1 MKDAITNKIHP
12 YIDALYPIIY
22 LRTHEQ
28 SKADRIIAQLGD
40 DGKKIIEWNGANGL
54 VDFKTKHPLVE
65 ELNLADALQ
74 LFEDPEQLEE
84 VFIVLKN
91 VVQIIT
97 EPKVTARLQ
106 QLVNIMLDDKHED
119 VSANIIIVS
128 PELDIPIELQKH
140 VTVFDVGLPTVDEI
154 KRLILDFTTE
164 ADEPVTSE
172 IIEELAL
179 SFKGLGE
186 LEINSL
192 LNLALQND
200 GTIDLDDKYLILQEK
215 EQVIKKSGIL
225 EMVPLNEKIED
236 IGGLQQLK
244 IWLDQKAKVFGN
256 INKAMAFGVDMPKGV
271 FILGMPGCGKSLAA
285 KATAH
290 LFNLPLLRLDIGR
303 LMGKYVGESE
313 ANMRKAIELSEAISP
328 CVLWIDEIEKAF
340 VGAGSGGS
348 EVTSRLFG
356 FFLTWM
362 QEKKAPVY
370 VVATANDISNLPP
383 ELLRK
388 GRFDE
393 TFFVDFPTMN
403 ERKQIFEIHMKKR
416 KKYLPAMEYIALA
429 DRTEGYSG
437 ADIETVVKEAIEQ
450 AFVDDMAEVTPSRLS
465 DVVSS
470 TTSLSVM
477 LKDKIKDYR
486 ENYKK
491 LNIKPASLK

>member
-1 MKDAITNKIHP
+1 MKYNITQKILP
-12 YIDALYPIIY
+12 YIEALYPIIF

-28 SKADRIIAQLGD
+28 AKADCIIKELSD
-40 DGKKIIEWNGANGL
+40 SRKIVEWNGANGL
-54 VDFKTKHPLVE
+54 VNFEHKQPLMDDLSLVDTI
-65 ELNLADALQ
+65 AHY
-74 LFEDPEQLEE
+74 EDPERLED

-91 VVQIIT
+91 ISSFMSD
-97 EPKVTARLQ
+97 PKVIARLQ
-106 QLVNIMLDDKHED
+106 NLVNVMLDERHED
-119 VSANIIIVS
+119 VSANIIIVA
-128 PELDIPIELQKH
+128 PELEIPIDLEKH
-140 VTVFDVGLPTVDEI
+140 VTIFDVGLPTSEEI
-154 KRLILDFTTE
+154 KTLISEF
-164 ADEPVTSE
+164 ADTQGESATPDV
-172 IIEELAL
+172 IDELAL

-192 LNLALQND
+192 LYLALNNN
-200 GTIDLDDKYLILQEK
+200 GSIDSEDKHLILQEK

-225 EMVPLNEKIED
+225 EMVPLNETIED
-236 IGGLQQLK
+236 IGGLQKLK
-244 IWLDQKAKVFGN
+244 SWLDQKALVFGN
-256 INKAMAFGVDMPKGV
+256 INKAMEFGVDMPKGV

-290 LFNLPLLRLDIGR
+290 LFDLPLLRLDIGR

-313 ANMRKAIELSEAISP
+313 ANMRKAIELAEAISP

-393 TFFVDFPTMN
+393 TFFVDFPTFD
-403 ERKQIFEIHMKKR
+403 ERKQIFEIHLKKR
-416 KKYLPAMEYIALA
+416 KKSLSEQDCSILA
-429 DRTEGYSG
+429 DKTEGYSG
-437 ADIETVVKEAIEQ
+437 ADIETVVKETIEK
-450 AFVDDMAEVTPSRLS
+450 AFIDDMANITSSRLC
-465 DVVSS
+465 DVVKE

-486 ENYKK
+486 ENYEK
-491 LNIKPASLK
+491 LNIKPASI